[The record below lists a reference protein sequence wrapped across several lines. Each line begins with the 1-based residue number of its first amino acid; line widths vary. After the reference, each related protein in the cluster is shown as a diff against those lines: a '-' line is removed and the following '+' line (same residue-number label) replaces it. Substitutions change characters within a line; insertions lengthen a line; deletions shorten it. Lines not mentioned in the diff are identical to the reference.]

1 MPEENMMKRIK
12 QIEQITEYYS
22 PVRRTFFYDGDPL
35 ILSEC
40 KEYYRYLKE
49 ENVRKG
55 SILSNKDKSEMY
67 AVLGASLKG
76 SMLFG
81 LVVVR
86 VKKTLFGLRIK
97 ETEIKTIN
105 LEFIKT
111 FFLHVTGKISS
122 LSKVDFVSQ
131 YIRPLTDFYSSLS
144 LISTLQIGDLYKLS
158 DKGPV
163 RILLITE
170 INENIEDIECVLLP
184 LSSIKGDIKE
194 FMVEHNLMFLPLQFV
209 PYCELKNLVKI
220 DHFDELFV
228 TKLKL
233 VKRAR

>member
-1 MPEENMMKRIK
+1 MHEDEIMPEENMMKRIK
-12 QIEQITEYYS
+12 QIEQI
-22 PVRRTFFYDGDPL
+22 PVRKPFFYDGDPL
-35 ILSEC
+35 TLSEC

-67 AVLGASLKG
+67 TVLGASLNG

-97 ETEIKTIN
+97 ETELKTIN

-111 FFLHVTGKISS
+111 FSLHVTGKISS
-122 LSKVDFVSQ
+122 LSEVDFVSH

-158 DKGPV
+158 DKGQE

-170 INENIEDIECVLLP
+170 INENIECVLLP

-194 FMVEHNLMFLPLQFV
+194 FMVEQHLMFLPLHFV
-209 PYCELKNLVKI
+209 PYCELKDLVKI

-233 VKRAR
+233 VKRVR

>member
-1 MPEENMMKRIK
+1 MPDEKIMKRI
-12 QIEQITEYYS
+12 EQVERITEYYS

-35 ILSEC
+35 TLSEC

-67 AVLGASLKG
+67 AVLGASLKC

-86 VKKTLFGLRIK
+86 VKKTLFGFRIK
-97 ETEIKTIN
+97 ETELKTIN

-111 FFLHVTGKISS
+111 SSLHVTGKISS
-122 LSKVDFVSQ
+122 LSEVDFVSH
-131 YIRPLTDFYSSLS
+131 YISPLTDFYSSLS

-158 DKGPV
+158 EKGQE

-170 INENIEDIECVLLP
+170 TDENIADIECVLLP
-184 LSSIKGDIKE
+184 LSSINGDIKE
-194 FMVEHNLMFLPLQFV
+194 FMIEHNLMFIPLEFV
-209 PYCELKNLVKI
+209 PYCKLKDLVKI

-233 VKRAR
+233 VKRVK